1 MRKAVIISL
10 AFLILTSSV
19 GVTISRHFCGDE
31 LKHVAFNSKPDKC
44 CEMDMPMDCC
54 HDETDHYGIEDEFQL
69 TKFKI
74 NFIHSFVFINDFTF
88 ILHKVVES
96 PVLGFAH
103 IIKKPPLDR
112 PKIYIEVESLLI

>member
-44 CEMDMPMDCC
+44 CEMDMLMDCC
-54 HDETDHYGIEDEFQL
+54 HDETDHYGIADEFQL
-69 TKFKI
+69 T
-74 NFIHSFVFINDFTF
+74 
-88 ILHKVVES
+88 
-96 PVLGFAH
+96 P
-103 IIKKPPLDR
+103 
-112 PKIYIEVESLLI
+112 